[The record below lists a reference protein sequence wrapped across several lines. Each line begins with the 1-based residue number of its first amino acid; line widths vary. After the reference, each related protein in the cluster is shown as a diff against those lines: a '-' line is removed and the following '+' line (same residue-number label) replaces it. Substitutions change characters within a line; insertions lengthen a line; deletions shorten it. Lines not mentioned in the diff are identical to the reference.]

1 MVLEVGERLV
11 GGRGGTRHPTLLV
24 NLLGS
29 VASEISLLREVHAA
43 EEVLACTA
51 QVPMLPT
58 GQPMGTIWAQSS
70 LWQEVQQNRETVT
83 D

>member
-1 MVLEVGERLV
+1 MVSDTFRFGRGEKIRDEGIESLV

-29 VASEISLLREVHAA
+29 VASGISLLREVHAA

-51 QVPMLPT
+51 QDPMLST
-58 GQPMGTIWAQSS
+58 VQPMGTIWAQYS
-70 LWQEVQQNRETVT
+70 L
-83 D
+83 